1 MFIFMSDFSRCFSS
15 IQSILHLQAVSR
27 GQLPLQD
34 STHAADRALH
44 ALCRWPML
52 VLLLVLPL
60 PLPMCDTECAI
71 FFFFSLVYIPQMF
84 SFFSPWDEMDERHCV
99 EALCPRMFFCQAFP
113 RKILNRSFPFHMT

>member
-71 FFFFSLVYIPQMF
+71 FFFSLVYIPQIF
-84 SFFSPWDEMDERHCV
+84 SFFFPLGMKWMKGIVWRLS
-99 EALCPRMFFCQAFP
+99 ALGCSSAKRFP
-113 RKILNRSFPFHMT
+113 AKFLADLFLFT